1 MTTGAGGPPL
11 SDLPPQ
17 LPPELP
23 PELPP
28 LGLCIG
34 ITGHRCANAAF
45 RANEAAIAAALSEL
59 FDMLGAGGMPVRLH
73 ALLAHGADHMA
84 AEQALARGWALV
96 APLPFGMAVNR
107 AVNAD
112 PETTD
117 EMQALLAG
125 GSEGAAGARAAAID
139 RLTAQARVFALGEQD
154 ETVRAA
160 LLAGDESVDTLLSE
174 RAAMAGRVMAE
185 QSDLLVAIWDGAPPQ
200 PPGGT
205 KHSMAT
211 MLEQGGPVLWI
222 DAAAPADWR
231 IIRSPEALLAPGP
244 PANRE
249 VVQALIAGLT
259 APPGADARDRA
270 IRFHSETWQPRSRRR
285 FHAYRR
291 IEAVFGGEGRGL
303 ASLRQTY
310 EAPTAIAGGS
320 ASGLLGAAAAL
331 PGADARLLDR
341 VASDVLPRFAFADG
355 LSTFLSDAYRGGM
368 VLNFLLSAMAIMGG
382 VAYLPLVPPAWKWPF
397 ALFEFVLLVAIIII
411 TTLGRRQRWH
421 ERWFETRRVAEYL
434 RHAPILLLAGAARA
448 PARWPKGGAT
458 LWPEQHARQVL
469 RACGLPDM
477 TVTRDYLRGLLA
489 LMDKVC
495 SGQTSYHRAKARR
508 LTRVHHNLDHASERM
523 FAAAVLSVSAYLL
536 MVLAVPETA
545 EKLSK
550 IFTFLGVALPALG
563 GAFAGI
569 RYFGDF
575 ERFADI
581 SDVAAEK
588 FEALGARVTTLAS
601 AADPKLRYGDVAAL
615 AHGLDDIVIDEIESW
630 QRVFAGKVISVPV

>member
-1 MTTGAGGPPL
+1 MTTGAGGPPS
-11 SDLPPQ
+11 SDLPRA
-17 LPPELP
+17 
-23 PELPP
+23 LPP

-34 ITGHRCANAAF
+34 ITGHRCSNAAF
-45 RANEAAIAAALSEL
+45 RANEAAIAAALSAL
-59 FDMLGAGGMPVRLH
+59 FDMMDGPVRLH
-73 ALLAHGADHMA
+73 ALLAHGADLMA
-84 AEQALARGWALV
+84 AELALARGWALV
-96 APLPFGMAVNR
+96 APLPFGLAVNR
-107 AVNAD
+107 AVNAH
-112 PETTD
+112 PETAA
-117 EMQALLAG
+117 EMRALLAG
-125 GSEGAAGARAAAID
+125 NNGGAAGERAAAID
-139 RLTAQARVFALGEQD
+139 RLTQQARVFALGEQD
-154 ETVRAA
+154 EAVRAA
-160 LLAGDESVDTLLSE
+160 LLSGADGLDALLSE

-185 QSDLLVAIWDGAPPQ
+185 QSDLLVAIWDGAAPQ

-205 KHSMAT
+205 RHSMAT

-222 DAAAPADWR
+222 DAGAPADWR
-231 IIRSPEALLAPGP
+231 IIRSPEALLAPGA
-244 PANRE
+244 PATRAE
-249 VVQALIAGLT
+249 VQALIAGLM

-270 IRFHSETWQPRSRRR
+270 IRFHGETWHPQSRRR

-291 IEAVFGGEGRGL
+291 VEAVFGGEARAF
-303 ASLRQTY
+303 ASLRQSY
-310 EAPTAIAGGS
+310 EAPGAIAGGS
-320 ASGLLGAAAAL
+320 AAAMLAAARAL
-331 PGADARLLDR
+331 PGADAAMLDG
-341 VASDVLPRFAFADG
+341 VAGDVLPRFAFADG

-397 ALFEFVLLVAIIII
+397 ALFEFALLVAIILI
-411 TTLGRRQRWH
+411 TTVGRRQRWH

-469 RACGLPDM
+469 RARGLPAM
-477 TVTRDYLRGLLA
+477 TVTSDYLRGLLA
-489 LMDKVC
+489 LMGKVC
-495 SGQTSYHRAKARR
+495 AGQAGYHRAKAKR

-523 FAAAVLSVSAYLL
+523 FAAAVISVSVYLL
-536 MVLAVPETA
+536 LVLAAPAMAET
-545 EKLSK
+545 LSK

-581 SDVAAEK
+581 SGVAAEK
-588 FEALGARVTTLAS
+588 FEALGARVATLAG
-601 AADPKLRYGDVAAL
+601 AEQAQLRYGDVAAL